1 MVRKPLTAT
10 VNVIMEDKSIKPF
23 EELTSDEVE
32 KLRQNVK
39 KRLESAMSLYFSN
52 HPEEFKKL

>member
-1 MVRKPLTAT
+1 MARKPLTAT

-32 KLRQNVK
+32 KLRQY
-39 KRLESAMSLYFSN
+39 RLHYL
-52 HPEEFKKL
+52 

>member
-1 MVRKPLTAT
+1 
-10 VNVIMEDKSIKPF
+10 MEDKSIKPF

>member
-1 MVRKPLTAT
+1 MARKPLTAT

-23 EELTSDEVE
+23 EKLTSDEVE

-39 KRLESAMSLYFSN
+39 KRLESAMSLY
-52 HPEEFKKL
+52 L